1 MEDVAGR
8 WWNGILGRLTRR
20 DVWLT
25 REVRWK
31 VVARAGDSETGQV
44 LRWEFDTDTEARAMV
59 ERLLTTDAGGTWR
72 QQAGD
77 AASPPPR

>member
-1 MEDVAGR
+1 M
-8 WWNGILGRLTRR
+8 
-20 DVWLT
+20 WLT

-44 LRWEFDTDTEARAMV
+44 LRWEFDTETEARAMV
-59 ERLLTTDAGGTWR
+59 ERLLTADAGGTWR
-72 QQAGD
+72 QQGGD